1 MTNQGRDNIGPAFFF
16 HSTIPLALEVWI
28 YFSFQEFWP
37 GAYSGTIVSVF
48 GGQYYPQD
56 VVLPFDPTSKIGRQ
70 KDGRQKEPLTEFSA
84 LLPFRDRLSLVQ

>member
-16 HSTIPLALEVWI
+16 HSTIPLAIEVWI
-28 YFSFQEFWP
+28 YFSFLEFWP
-37 GAYSGTIVSVF
+37 GAYSGTIVSAF

-70 KDGRQKEPLTEFSA
+70 KEPLTEFSA
-84 LLPFRDRLSLVQ
+84 LLPFRGRLSLVQ